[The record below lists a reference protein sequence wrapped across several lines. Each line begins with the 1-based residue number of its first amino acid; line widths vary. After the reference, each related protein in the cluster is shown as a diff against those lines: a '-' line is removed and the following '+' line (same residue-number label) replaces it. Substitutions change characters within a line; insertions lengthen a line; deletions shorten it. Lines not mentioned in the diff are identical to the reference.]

1 MRSIKVLPDSVRNS
15 LRSGII
21 LSDLTRVVEELVFNS
36 LDAGATKV
44 IVAVGVGTN
53 YIKVTDNGC
62 GITRDGLV
70 LLGERYATSK
80 FEQLSGL
87 NTVPESFGF
96 RGEALSS
103 ISDLSLLQVV
113 TKAHGMPNGY
123 CKVIKCSKCLY
134 LGIDDDRQDV
144 GTTVVVR
151 DLFYNQ
157 PVRRRHLQSS
167 PKKVLHSVKECI
179 LRIAL
184 VHLGTCFKV
193 IDTES
198 GDELLSLY
206 PSSSPLPLL
215 VSSFGTEVSSSLHKL
230 DESDDKLKLSG
241 FISSPCETF
250 SVKAFQYFYIN
261 SRYISRGPIHKLLNQ
276 LATDSELLKGDI
288 RSECGKR
295 SRCHACLTYIL
306 NLTCPRA
313 HYDLSFE
320 PTKTC
325 AEFKEWDPV
334 LTFIKKAV
342 SCFWS
347 QDPLNDCGVPKKR
360 CVTWSHETSI
370 VLSSPQLQMST
381 ESKQWNPNNKLLLKE
396 SPPIQFHFDN
406 HLIKPFL
413 RSCSSH
419 LDLSPVTKIQDDEF
433 DNIIQG
439 SESWLDKSTTVW
451 SPPRII
457 STSNLGVDSP
467 FLPKESFDS
476 LLTNGDLF
484 TENNNSPWDTP
495 VASKHQSD
503 WSPLMFDESRD
514 DVDFKLGKDDWF
526 DLFADDEG
534 EKDIFDFD
542 NMRYSSSQEGFM
554 SFKGHVRNSRK
565 DTRLCDFMNGIDWA
579 GPESYMSSLS
589 CGERV
594 KKTKVT
600 QSSFQDKKQPRRRSH
615 SAPPSYRG
623 KRKFIALNSQMSVKS
638 GNSQFE
644 TLHNASLQEASD
656 LRHVQKSS
664 GADHLL
670 LKEGEGPTKARHD
683 KKKVID
689 KAEISDYEGEADH
702 CLDVFN
708 TDSDFTSRDN
718 EGALDFGEKWR
729 SGYPSDSSIEKKGD
743 EDKILDIS
751 SGILHLSGDSL
762 TLTPKSISKKCLDD
776 SKVLQQVDKKFIP
789 IVGGGI
795 LAIIDQHAA
804 DERIRLED
812 LRKKV
817 LSGKMKT
824 ICYLDAEQELVLP
837 EIGYQLLI
845 NYSEQ
850 IKKWGWICNFH
861 AQSSVSFKKNLNFLH
876 NQPSVATLIAVPC
889 ILGVNLTDADLL
901 EFLKQL
907 ADTDGSSILPPAVV
921 RVLNTKACRGAI
933 MFGDALLPSEC
944 SLIVE
949 ELKKTSLCFQCAHGR
964 PTTVA
969 LVDMVVL
976 HKQIDKLGNCKGGG
990 SWHGLSRHRPSLER
1004 ASQRL
1009 GQ

>member
-1 MRSIKVLPDSVRNS
+1 MRSIKVLPESVRNS

-276 LATDSELLKGDI
+276 LATESELLKGDI

-295 SRCHACLTYIL
+295 SRCQACLTYIL
-306 NLTCPRA
+306 NLSCPRA

-325 AEFKEWDPV
+325 AEFKDWDPV
-334 LTFIKKAV
+334 ITFIKKAV

-360 CVTWSHETSI
+360 RVTWSHETSI
-370 VLSSPQLQMST
+370 VLSSPQLQMPT
-381 ESKQWNPNNKLLLKE
+381 ESKHISHLSNAKWNPNNKLLLKE

-419 LDLSPVTKIQDDEF
+419 LDLSPVVTKIQDDEF

-439 SESWLDKSTTVW
+439 SESWLDKNTTVW

-457 STSNLGVDSP
+457 INTSNLSVDSP

-476 LLTNGDLF
+476 LLTNEDCF

-514 DVDFKLGKDDWF
+514 DVDFKLRRDDWF
-526 DLFADDEG
+526 DLFADEEG

-542 NMRYSSSQEGFM
+542 NMRYSSSQEGYM
-554 SFKGHVRNSRK
+554 SCKGHVRNSQK
-565 DTRLCDFMNGIDWA
+565 DTLLCDFMNGIDWA
-579 GPESYMSSLS
+579 SPESYMSSLS

-600 QSSFQDKKQPRRRSH
+600 QSSFQDKTQQRRRSH

-644 TLHNASLQEASD
+644 TPHNASLQEASD

-664 GADHLL
+664 GVDHLL
-670 LKEGEGPTKARHD
+670 LEEGEGPTKARHD

-689 KAEISDYEGEADH
+689 KAEISDYEGEAAH

-729 SGYPSDSSIEKKGD
+729 RGYPWDSNIEKKGD

-812 LRKKV
+812 LRK
-817 LSGKMKT
+817 
-824 ICYLDAEQELVLP
+824 
-837 EIGYQLLI
+837 
-845 NYSEQ
+845 
-850 IKKWGWICNFH
+850 
-861 AQSSVSFKKNLNFLH
+861 
-876 NQPSVATLIAVPC
+876 
-889 ILGVNLTDADLL
+889 
-901 EFLKQL
+901 
-907 ADTDGSSILPPAVV
+907 
-921 RVLNTKACRGAI
+921 R
-933 MFGDALLPSEC
+933 
-944 SLIVE
+944 
-949 ELKKTSLCFQCAHGR
+949 
-964 PTTVA
+964 
-969 LVDMVVL
+969 
-976 HKQIDKLGNCKGGG
+976 
-990 SWHGLSRHRPSLER
+990 
-1004 ASQRL
+1004 
-1009 GQ
+1009 